1 MNLLAREAS
10 TIQNP
15 YKFVRLINNR
25 IVLENSDIRA
35 AAITTLGRFAVGKPS
50 MIPEIKSIL
59 IRELC
64 DSDTEVRERASYYLE
79 EIKKI
84 ENQEDDE
91 LDIIQKPLSGDDIDA
106 IEVYLKV
113 IFFIDFSL
121 NHLTKNNI
129 EAIQRTNDINLLSLE
144 YIGKFVKDHN
154 LLSNAQPKEVHVKTA
169 SDNFINPEA
178 DLRNSSKGVDNLVQK
193 YKQLF
198 KSNEYFSNLGEV
210 KMVVDYKVLHLIIFK
225 THFLFIECY

>member
-50 MIPEIKSIL
+50 MITEIKSIL

-84 ENQEDDE
+84 ENQEDDD
-91 LDIIQKPLSGDDIDA
+91 LDIIQKPLTTDDIEA

-113 IFFIDFSL
+113 
-121 NHLTKNNI
+121 K
-129 EAIQRTNDINLLSLE
+129 LL
-144 YIGKFVKDHN
+144 I
-154 LLSNAQPKEVHVKTA
+154 
-169 SDNFINPEA
+169 
-178 DLRNSSKGVDNLVQK
+178 
-193 YKQLF
+193 
-198 KSNEYFSNLGEV
+198 
-210 KMVVDYKVLHLIIFK
+210 
-225 THFLFIECY
+225 